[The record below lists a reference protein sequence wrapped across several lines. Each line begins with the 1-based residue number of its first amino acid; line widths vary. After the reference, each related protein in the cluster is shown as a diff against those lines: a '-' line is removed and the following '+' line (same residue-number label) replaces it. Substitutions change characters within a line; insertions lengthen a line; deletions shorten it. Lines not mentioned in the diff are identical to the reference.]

1 MTGGREEHS
10 TSSPADTIRLF
21 RSADEEAVV
30 GVWYRAG
37 RAAYPYLPAW
47 QTMTVETARQVFHE
61 HILGANTVWVGVQ
74 NGEIA
79 AYLALNESFIDRLYV
94 DPPYWRQGWGTSF
107 IQFAKLQSPAGLE
120 LFTHQEN
127 HAARALYEKHGFVAV
142 KFGISPPPESAPDVE
157 YHWRP

>member
-1 MTGGREEHS
+1 MEHPAA
-10 TSSPADTIRLF
+10 SPEHTIRPF
-21 RSADEEAVV
+21 CAADEEAVI

-47 QTMTVETARQVFHE
+47 QTMTVETARFVFHN
-61 HILGANTVWVGVQ
+61 HILASNTVWVGEQ
-74 NGEIA
+74 NGKIA
-79 AYLALNESFIDRLYV
+79 AFLALKGSFIDRLYV
-94 DPPYWRQGWGTSF
+94 DPPCWRQGWGTRF

-127 HAARALYEKHGFVAV
+127 HAARALYEKHGFIAV
-142 KFGISPPPESAPDVE
+142 KFDISPPPESAPDVE